1 MWWGGWS
8 SHHFSLHY
16 SLCLDMSIL
25 RHLHTRIRESIL
37 SISLSSRLSRAIG
50 QSPYQ
55 SRVLA
60 VTSRCV
66 YRPSVVQLLV
76 WVFVCVC
83 LVAFYLSLHCS
94 RVSLRAHPL
103 PFHSM
108 PLVNIIKMTGIN
120 RNFYTTKVF
129 LAGKKENNYNI
140 IFLYFKDLYDFWK
153 LLYPLIFVTDAYET
167 KIKIL
172 KKIFL
177 KLIIR

>member
-1 MWWGGWS
+1 
-8 SHHFSLHY
+8 
-16 SLCLDMSIL
+16 MSIF
-25 RHLHTRIRESIL
+25 RHLYTRIRESIL

-66 YRPSVVQLLV
+66 YRPSVAQLLV

-103 PFHSM
+103 PFHTISS
-108 PLVNIIKMTGIN
+108 LSIS
-120 RNFYTTKVF
+120 
-129 LAGKKENNYNI
+129 
-140 IFLYFKDLYDFWK
+140 FLYYHHLVLDS
-153 LLYPLIFVTDAYET
+153 IF
-167 KIKIL
+167 
-172 KKIFL
+172 
-177 KLIIR
+177 IIDGY

>member
-8 SHHFSLHY
+8 RHHLALLY
-16 SLCLDMSIL
+16 SLCLDRRRL
-25 RHLHTRIRESIL
+25 RHLDIRIRESIL
-37 SISLSSRLSRAIG
+37 SISSNSRLSRAIG

-66 YRPSVVQLLV
+66 YSPSVVQLLV

-103 PFHSM
+103 PFHNM
-108 PLVNIIKMTGIN
+108 GLHI
-120 RNFYTTKVF
+120 
-129 LAGKKENNYNI
+129 ENEIEQY
-140 IFLYFKDLYDFWK
+140 WS
-153 LLYPLIFVTDAYET
+153 TDSNN
-167 KIKIL
+167 
-172 KKIFL
+172 
-177 KLIIR
+177 

>member
-1 MWWGGWS
+1 MITMTLWWGGWS
-8 SHHFSLHY
+8 PHHFSLHH
-16 SLCLDMSIL
+16 SLCLETSIL

-37 SISLSSRLSRAIG
+37 SISLSSRLSRAIE

-94 RVSLRAHPL
+94 RVSLRAHPI

-108 PLVNIIKMTGIN
+108 FV
-120 RNFYTTKVF
+120 
-129 LAGKKENNYNI
+129 E
-140 IFLYFKDLYDFWK
+140 K
-153 LLYPLIFVTDAYET
+153 LRT
-167 KIKIL
+167 
-172 KKIFL
+172 
-177 KLIIR
+177 